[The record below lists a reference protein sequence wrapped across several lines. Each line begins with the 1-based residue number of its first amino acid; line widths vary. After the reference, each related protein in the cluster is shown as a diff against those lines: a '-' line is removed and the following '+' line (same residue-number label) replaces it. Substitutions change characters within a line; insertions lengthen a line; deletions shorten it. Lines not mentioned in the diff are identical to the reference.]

1 MDIDRSHPAFQLS
14 PAQRA
19 RLGLDKAP
27 TAQVLPTG
35 HVKQADGAITLEP
48 AVHAQVCAMQEPEQT
63 TADRVHAF
71 LRSCGVTMEST
82 YLGERKYEA
91 TNWLHDAYTVTL
103 RRGGTMVVTSPYS
116 HGLGFR
122 REGKPV
128 DPLAVD
134 VLACMVADAI
144 RVAESAEFDDWADE
158 RDLPMSTKQER
169 KRARE
174 MYDSA
179 CRCRNGLMAMFSDPE
194 MATLE
199 AMLSEY

>member
-27 TAQVLPTG
+27 TAEVLPTG

-82 YLGERKYEA
+82 YLGEA
-91 TNWLHDAYTVTL
+91 NWHDAYTVTL
-103 RRGGTMVVTSPYS
+103 RRGGTMVVTSPYAQ
-116 HGLGFR
+116 GLGFR
-122 REGKPV
+122 KDSKPV
-128 DPLAVD
+128 EPLAVD
-134 VLACMVADAI
+134 VLSCMVADAI

-158 RDLPMSTKQER
+158 LDLPMSTKQDR

-179 CRCRNGLMAMFSDPE
+179 CRCRNGLMAMFSNPE

>member
-1 MDIDRSHPAFQLS
+1 MDIDRTHPAFQLT

-19 RLGLDKAP
+19 RLGLDKSP

-48 AVHAQVCAMQEPEQT
+48 AAQAQVCAMQEPEQT

-71 LRSCGVTMEST
+71 LRLCGVTMESV
-82 YLGERKYEA
+82 YLGEREPDGGFS
-91 TNWLHDAYTVTL
+91 WVRDAYTVTL
-103 RRGGTMVVTSPYS
+103 RRGTAVITSPYS
-116 HGLGFR
+116 QGTGFR
-122 REGKPV
+122 CDGKPV
-128 DPLAVD
+128 TPLAVD
-134 VLACMVADAI
+134 VLSCLVGEAI
-144 RVAESAEFDDWADE
+144 RLAESDDFDYWADDLE
-158 RDLPMSTKQER
+158 LPMSTRQER

-179 CRCRNGLMAMFSDPE
+179 CRCRKELMAMFSDAE